1 MENARPHVVIV
12 GAGFGGL
19 WAAKGLSKL
28 NVTVTVV
35 DRNNYHTFFPLL
47 YQVAAAELQPSDIA
61 YPIRSIVRKQDNASF
76 RLGTV
81 VSIDL
86 DQKRVILADTEL
98 PYDYLVV
105 APGSTTNYF
114 GVEGAAEH
122 SLGLR
127 TLDDG
132 IVLRNRLLRAIEAA
146 DVATDESDRER
157 LSTFV
162 VVGGGPTGVEFS
174 GALQEFLNGSYVRD
188 FGRDRRPQ
196 VILLEAGDSLL
207 RMYPERLRHYAIKKL
222 RRMGVDV
229 RVATGVDAVTAN
241 SVETSDGSIPS
252 DTVVWTAGVGGSPTY
267 AKWGFPSGPTGTV
280 LVAPSLNLESHPE
293 VFVVGDI
300 AHNAATPT
308 PLVAQN
314 ALQQGRHAARA
325 IANIL
330 NGRAPDAFQYR
341 DLGNMAVIGKNAAV
355 VHLWNRIAIKGFVA
369 WSIWLVVH
377 LAKLIG
383 FRNRL
388 AALISW
394 TGDYFFSDRV
404 ARLIIPGQEGPK
416 VSS

>member
-19 WAAKGLSKL
+19 WAAKGLSTS
-28 NVTVTVV
+28 NVTVTIV

-61 YPIRSIVRKQDNASF
+61 YPIRSIVRKQSNASF

-86 DQKRVILADTEL
+86 DRKCVIVTDAEL
-98 PYDYLVV
+98 TYDYLVV

-146 DVATDESDRER
+146 DVAADESEQER

-207 RMYPERLRHYAIKKL
+207 RMYPDRLRRYALEKL

-229 RVATGVDAVTAN
+229 RVATGVEAVTAHK
-241 SVETSDGSIPS
+241 VETSDGSIPS
-252 DTVVWTAGVGGSPTY
+252 TTVVWTAGVGGSPTY
-267 AKWGFPSGPTGTV
+267 ARWGFPSGPTGTV
-280 LVAPSLNLESHPE
+280 LVTPALNLESHPD

-300 AHNAATPT
+300 AHNATTPT

-314 ALQQGRHAARA
+314 ALQQGRHAART
-325 IANIL
+325 IENML
-330 NGRAPDAFQYR
+330 NGQEPDEFQYR

-369 WSIWLVVH
+369 WAIWLVVH
-377 LAKLIG
+377 LSKLIG

-404 ARLIIPGQEGPK
+404 ARLIIPGHDTTRHE
-416 VSS
+416 